1 MSSPERPLR
10 SDAERNRLKLLSCA
24 LAAFT
29 ELGIDASVD
38 EIAGR
43 AGVGVGTLYRRFPTK
58 QALLDALAD
67 GVIDHIVEL
76 IEKAQTE
83 PRGNGFEQYFTS
95 FGSVIA
101 RYGPVLPTLLGG
113 EQPSGRITREVEP
126 GVRRLMAEAQDA
138 GRLRREVTYA
148 DFVVSLWSMSGA
160 VSSTRDV
167 APEAWKRH
175 AGILLAGLRP
185 SADGAK
191 LPGSAL
197 TRAQLDQATALRR
210 VTR

>member
-1 MSSPERPLR
+1 MTTTERPLR

-29 ELGIDASVD
+29 ELGIEASVD

-67 GVIDHIVEL
+67 GIIDHIVEL

-83 PRGNGFEQYFTS
+83 PTGHGFEHYFTA

-101 RYGPVLPTLLGG
+101 RYGPALPPLLGG
-113 EQPSGRITREVEP
+113 EAPSGRLTREVEP
-126 GVRRLMAEAQDA
+126 RVRRLMADAQEA
-138 GRLRREVTYA
+138 GRLRREVTYS
-148 DFVVSLWSMSGA
+148 DFVVSLWSMAGA

-167 APEAWKRH
+167 APDAWKRH

-185 SADGAK
+185 PADGAR
-191 LPGSAL
+191 LPGAAL

-210 VTR
+210 VAR